1 LSVLAPDLHGFGES
15 EDPSLPLEEDFRF
28 EEAVVRVA
36 RQALEEGWASNGE
49 FVYMGYS
56 LGAGVVLRA
65 ARREPQPA
73 AVITVGAPATG
84 ELLTQRGE
92 QWLQQFA
99 LRRLEDM
106 QLVPDEKSRAVIERY
121 VLDMDVIKQ
130 VRMEDLPPT
139 LLIYG
144 ELENPPPIQRP
155 NFTKGAGIT
164 HVALI
169 PGAPHSYNTLRVIG
183 PIIVYNRVIAD
194 SVVSAA
200 KQWANRSTR

>member
-1 LSVLAPDLHGFGES
+1 
-15 EDPSLPLEEDFRF
+15 
-28 EEAVVRVA
+28 
-36 RQALEEGWASNGE
+36 
-49 FVYMGYS
+49 MGYS